1 MGKNIFDKKFDMF
14 ERTITFDGNLIYS
27 DVEHIKGQIV
37 A

>member
-1 MGKNIFDKKFDMF
+1 MF

-27 DVEHIKGQIV
+27 DIEHIKGQIV